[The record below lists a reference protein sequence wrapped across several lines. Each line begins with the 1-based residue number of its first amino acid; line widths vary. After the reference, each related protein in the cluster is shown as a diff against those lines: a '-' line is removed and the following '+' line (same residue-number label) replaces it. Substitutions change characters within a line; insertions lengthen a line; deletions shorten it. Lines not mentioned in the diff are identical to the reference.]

1 MEKKTKKRGLY
12 VTPFLSID
20 FNPLLENNQLSQRCL
35 FDPSFV
41 PSFQTHVF
49 PPLDVCVLL
58 HVLAS
63 FRP

>member
-1 MEKKTKKRGLY
+1 MA
-12 VTPFLSID
+12 PFLSID